1 MAPDTEGPK
10 APVLFPVRS
19 LSSSGLAL
27 GHFLPSQCEQP
38 SLAAQKEI
46 GFFPALQLLWFLL
59 GAGNEVVEPGGRLVC
74 RGWSLHPCS
83 WQPTQDKGQKE
94 LPRRGYFMAICSFS
108 KDSGG
113 HPLGDLDYT
122 TRKSSW
128 KGRSQAELRQ
138 TGPNGSQTWTVSPPF
153 CLRSP
158 ATAH

>member
-10 APVLFPVRS
+10 APVLSPVGS
-19 LSSSGLAL
+19 QSSRGPAL

-46 GFFPALQLLWFLL
+46 GFFPALQSLWFLL
-59 GAGNEVVEPGGRLVC
+59 GAGNEAVEPGGRLAC
-74 RGWSLHPCS
+74 CGWSLHPCS
-83 WQPTQDKGQKE
+83 WQPTQEKGQRGM
-94 LPRRGYFMAICSFS
+94 PRHGYSMAICSFS

-113 HPLGDLDYT
+113 RPLGDLDYT
-122 TRKSSW
+122 IRKPSW

-138 TGPNGSQTWTVSPPF
+138 IGPNGSQTWAVSPPS

-158 ATAH
+158 VTAH